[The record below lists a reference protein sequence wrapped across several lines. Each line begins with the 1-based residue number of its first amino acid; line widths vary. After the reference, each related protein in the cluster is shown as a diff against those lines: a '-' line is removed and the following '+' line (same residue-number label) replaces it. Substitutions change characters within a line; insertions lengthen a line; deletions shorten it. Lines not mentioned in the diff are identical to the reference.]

1 MMSSS
6 RRQAKLYVNDDRVF
20 LPTVQAFVEKT
31 ALGFGLGQREALA
44 LTLAG
49 EEIFQYLC
57 DTLKPGA
64 EVEIRCEDGM
74 YYAALDFTLPFSGF
88 ALEAFNLTARVRVE
102 DESSLAA
109 MGLLIA
115 SRMVDRLQLG
125 RLADNRLQLS
135 LRKEKSYPRM
145 TVQGAGS
152 PPALGKEFL
161 VVAPAPEELKF
172 LVGESLGRTAPA
184 LLPPEFYYPGKVV
197 DMVASGDYRAA
208 IVRDGVGRIGGGI
221 LWRWSSERMVEC
233 CGPYLLAEAEDNSAA
248 AKSRRRMLAEALL
261 EHCLNRIAKS
271 PAVGLVNLY
280 PSSDLPAGHFES
292 LGAIFEYRST
302 APPVERGA
310 LFRQLQEDPGALVWG
325 HPQLE
330 DFLRGEYRRLVLPR
344 ELRLTADDGE
354 DRAAASVL
362 SSQVDRGLEK
372 VTLYP
377 LWPGRDIERNLAEH
391 LALFARE
398 GLNNIFFVMD
408 LGDSRQ
414 ASFTPA
420 LLHHGFTP
428 RLLLPYGGRGDLVL
442 LQKTEGF
449 A

>member
-1 MMSSS
+1 
-6 RRQAKLYVNDDRVF
+6 
-20 LPTVQAFVEKT
+20 
-31 ALGFGLGQREALA
+31 
-44 LTLAG
+44 
-49 EEIFQYLC
+49 
-57 DTLKPGA
+57 
-64 EVEIRCEDGM
+64 M

-88 ALEAFNLTARVRVE
+88 AMEAFNLTARVRVE

-135 LRKEKSYPRM
+135 LRKEKSYPRV

-152 PPALGKEFL
+152 PPALGQEFL

-197 DMVASGDYRAA
+197 DMVAPGDYRAA

-248 AKSRRRMLAEALL
+248 AKSRRRMLAEDLL

-354 DRAAASVL
+354 DRAAALYPSGDAYHLRRALGEKFNLDPEQFLVGNGANEVIAFVIKAFCHDSSAVERHL
-362 SSQVDRGLEK
+362 GLSQVDGRRGHGAQHDRFSFSQL
-372 VTLYP
+372 
-377 LWPGRDIERNLAEH
+377 
-391 LALFARE
+391 
-398 GLNNIFFVMD
+398 
-408 LGDSRQ
+408 DSRQ
-414 ASFTPA
+414 
-420 LLHHGFTP
+420 H
-428 RLLLPYGGRGDLVL
+428 RLLGGDD
-442 LQKTEGF
+442 GF
-449 A
+449 CRRFEDYNKSLWFTLKVKGVATKRFF